1 MWLKVSNRPCQYS
14 QLSTSFVS
22 IKKDT
27 VRLVFGL
34 LQLQTSI
41 YDPSQCFLTGPGRL
55 VLSES
60 PQSSVNYVTLNTIR
74 QHEQSRKGKTI
85 TCGSS
90 STSAAGT
97 A

>member
-60 PQSSVNYVTLNTIR
+60 APKEQCELCNTE
-74 QHEQSRKGKTI
+74 HHSPT
-85 TCGSS
+85 
-90 STSAAGT
+90 
-97 A
+97 